1 MEYLNVIMFE
11 MLFMFYDVELKCL
24 HVGIVPE
31 KKQVK
36 AFQVWILSI
45 CLQETTFN
53 TGTVQP
59 HFTNEAGMLS
69 CDKYSKMF
77 KSKQG
82 LLIPNNETHQ
92 IHQIFGWKTK
102 CSITIYVFSLS
113 YQLLCLFHLLLL
125 QKIPGL
131 SIFYIYFV

>member
-24 HVGIVPE
+24 HVGIVSE

-53 TGTVQP
+53 TGTVKP

-92 IHQIFGWKTK
+92 IHQIFG
-102 CSITIYVFSLS
+102 
-113 YQLLCLFHLLLL
+113 
-125 QKIPGL
+125 
-131 SIFYIYFV
+131 